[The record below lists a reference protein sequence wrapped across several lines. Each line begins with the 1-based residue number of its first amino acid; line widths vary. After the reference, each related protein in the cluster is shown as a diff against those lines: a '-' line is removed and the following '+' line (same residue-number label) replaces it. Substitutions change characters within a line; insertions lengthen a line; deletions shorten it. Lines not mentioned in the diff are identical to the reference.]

1 MQLIETTLLL
11 YNLEGINK
19 LLVRK
24 KVDESEAV
32 KMR

>member
-1 MQLIETTLLL
+1 MELIETTLTL

-24 KVDESEAV
+24 KVDESEGI
-32 KMR
+32 KTR

>member
-1 MQLIETTLLL
+1 MQLIETALIL

-24 KVDESEAV
+24 KVDESGGI